1 MKWFPAMLIPTLPS
15 RPQIRRRLQRRR
27 GAKDRS
33 GFTFIE
39 AMTAVTIASVVGLA
53 ILTGVNASLQNTTAA
68 LDETIGLGMAQQ
80 LMDEIAGQGYAR
92 IPASPYDSPLA
103 PDTAELLGPGRS
115 QFTNLADYNN
125 LSELPPLDFW
135 GVPLGNDD
143 GQGAMRNPSMQ
154 IGTYFANW
162 QRTATVYYVSATNLS
177 TELPAGQTSNYR
189 AVEVHVSVQ
198 DKAGVLHPVASLRQV
213 FAYVPSS

>member
-1 MKWFPAMLIPTLPS
+1 
-15 RPQIRRRLQRRR
+15 
-27 GAKDRS
+27 
-33 GFTFIE
+33 
-39 AMTAVTIASVVGLA
+39 MTAVTIATMVGVA
-53 ILTGVNASLQNTTAA
+53 ILTSVNVSLQNTTAA
-68 LDETIGLGMAQQ
+68 LDQTIGMGMAQQ

-103 PDTAELLGPGRS
+103 PNTSELLGPGRS

-125 LSELPPLDFW
+125 DSELPPLDPW
-135 GVPLGNDD
+135 GIPLGNDD
-143 GQGAMRNPSMQ
+143 GQGGTRNPTMQ

-162 QRTATVYYVSATNLS
+162 QRTATVYYVSAANLS
-177 TELPAGQTSNYR
+177 TQLPAGQTSNYR

-213 FAYVPSS
+213 FSYVPSS